1 MTAEIILKYEE
12 KERLLRGTPENSVAR
27 SVLTS
32 AQSANRQ
39 SELVAVICDEKA
51 ASELLKLAQ
60 QHCGSAWRA
69 INSQVRRLG
78 MLRGSFVDGNQMP
91 IDDQD

>member
-1 MTAEIILKYEE
+1 MKAKLVLKYEE
-12 KERLLRGTPENSVAR
+12 RERLLQSIPENSPAR

-32 AQSANRQ
+32 AQSDSRQ
-39 SELVAVICDEKA
+39 PELVAITCDEKS
-51 ASELLKLAQ
+51 ASELLKVAQ

-78 MLRGSFVDGNQMP
+78 MLRSSFGDAKHMR
-91 IDDQD
+91 IDD

>member
-12 KERLLRGTPENSVAR
+12 KEHLLRSTPENSVAR

-32 AQSANRQ
+32 ARTDTRQ
-39 SELVAVICDEKA
+39 PELVAIICDEKA
-51 ASELLKLAQ
+51 ASELLKVAQ

-69 INSQVRRLG
+69 INCQVRRLG
-78 MLRGSFVDGNQMP
+78 MLRASFGDAKHMR
-91 IDDQD
+91 IDD